1 MKVMRTVMI
10 GVVFLLATAGI
21 ALGQQAAPSGPGSS
35 APAPGLHVPG
45 LSITVPSG
53 SSPDQLSTG
62 LKIMLLI
69 TVLALAPSFLVM
81 VTSFTRIVVVLSFMR
96 QALGTNQTPT
106 NQIVLGLSLFL
117 TIFIMA
123 PVWSRINETA
133 VKPYVAEEIGYEQ
146 AIKNAMEP
154 LRNFMVRQT
163 REKDLALFLR
173 IGNQPKPR
181 TLADV
186 PTITIIP
193 AFIVSELKTAF
204 IIGFLIWM
212 PFLIVDMVIA
222 SVLMSMGMLM
232 LPPILISLPFKLLV
246 FVLADGWFL
255 IIGSLVDSFKL

>member
-1 MKVMRTVMI
+1 MKVIRTVMI
-10 GVVFLLATAGI
+10 GVVFLLAAAGA
-21 ALGQQAAPSGPGSS
+21 ALGQQAAPA
-35 APAPGLHVPG
+35 APAPGLHLPG
-45 LSITVPSG
+45 VSITVPSG
-53 SSPDQLSTG
+53 GSPDQLSTG

-81 VTSFTRIVVVLSFMR
+81 VTSFTRIVVVLSFVR

-106 NQIVLGLSLFL
+106 NQIVVGLSLFL
-117 TIFIMA
+117 TIFIMS
-123 PVWSRINETA
+123 PVWSRINDTA
-133 VKPYVAEEIGYEQ
+133 IKPYVDQEIGYEE
-146 AIKNAMEP
+146 AIQNALEP
-154 LRNFMVRQT
+154 LRNFMMKQT

-173 IGNQPKPR
+173 ISNHPKPQ
-181 TLADV
+181 TMADV

-212 PFLIVDMVIA
+212 PFLVVDMVIA

-255 IIGSLVDSFKL
+255 VIGSLVDSFRM